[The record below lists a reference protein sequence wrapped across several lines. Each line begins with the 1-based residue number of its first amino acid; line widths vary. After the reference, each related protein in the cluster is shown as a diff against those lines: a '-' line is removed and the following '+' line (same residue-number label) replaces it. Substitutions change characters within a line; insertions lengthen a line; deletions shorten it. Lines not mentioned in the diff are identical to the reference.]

1 MKVWSRSA
9 RLYVAAL
16 ACAALVIDL
25 LAVLAV
31 FHVIPADNT
40 PPTSEALLALAILA
54 PACVLAT
61 SLRSSLSLPV
71 SLVVNTPI
79 LLASYM
85 IAGPYV
91 AALVGSTD
99 ILFRV
104 RSGWWPRVF
113 NASQFALMGFIA
125 GVAYQGVG
133 GLLSDQIAKYAHF
146 PPRMILAAAASDVVA
161 MLVNAVLMVGIMR
174 FAEHVSALSMWRS
187 VFAGS
192 VLPYLAYG
200 LLGLLMAV
208 LWAGSPVA
216 AVLVLIPVL
225 VARWA
230 YQQYAEQLN
239 AYEATIRS
247 LVKAVETKDA
257 YTRGHSERVSR
268 ASVLI
273 ARNRGMTEDRV
284 ALLRYAGILHDVG
297 KLGVP
302 TRVLQK
308 TGPLTDREYALVQ
321 RHPGIGQELIRD
333 IAFLREA
340 YEGILHHHER
350 LDGRG
355 YPDGLREEQIPEFAR
370 IIAVA
375 DAFDSMTSTRSYRGA
390 RTVDE
395 ALVELDRHCGTQ
407 FDPQMVVALIAAL
420 EDQPWTHIAVPVDV
434 PEDETPFVLD
444 HDDPTVGM
452 SVAISRARLEDAA
465 AASVGDDSGEVGS

>member
-1 MKVWSRSA
+1 MKGWPRSA
-9 RLYVAAL
+9 RLYTAALVAVAAL
-16 ACAALVIDL
+16 IDL
-25 LAVLAV
+25 VAVLAV
-31 FHVIPADNT
+31 LHVIPAPGT
-40 PPTSEALLALAILA
+40 PSTRDSLLALAILA
-54 PACVLAT
+54 PAYVLAT
-61 SLRSSLSLPV
+61 SLSSPLSVPV
-71 SLVVNTPI
+71 ALCVNTPI

-85 IAGPYV
+85 VAGPYV
-91 AALVGSTD
+91 AALVGSAD
-99 ILFRV
+99 VFVVARKGRWSRLFN
-104 RSGWWPRVF
+104 G
-113 NASQFALMGFIA
+113 AQFAIVGFLA
-125 GVAYQGVG
+125 GVAYLQAG
-133 GLLSDQIAKYAHF
+133 GLLSDEIARRSEFPAH
-146 PPRMILAAAASDVVA
+146 ILVAVGLSDVSA
-161 MLVNAVLMVGIMR
+161 MVVNAVLIVGIMH
-174 FAEHVSALSMWRS
+174 FAEKVSALSMWRT

-192 VLPYLAYG
+192 ALAY
-200 LLGLLMAV
+200 LVYGLLMAV

-273 ARNRGMTEDRV
+273 ARHRGMTEDRV

-321 RHPGIGQELIRD
+321 RHPGVGQELIRE

-340 YEGILHHHER
+340 YDGILHHHER

-355 YPDGLREEQIPEFAR
+355 YPDGLCAEQIPEFAR

-390 RTVDE
+390 RSVDE
-395 ALVELDRHCGTQ
+395 ALVELNRHGGTQ
-407 FDPQMVVALIAAL
+407 FDCEMVEALVAAL
-420 EDQPWTHIAVPVDV
+420 EQRPWTHVAVPVEVSSD
-434 PEDETPFVLD
+434 DAGFVLD

-452 SVAISRARLEDAA
+452 SVAINRQRFEDAA
-465 AASVGDDSGEVGS
+465 AAKAVDDTSGRAS

>member
-1 MKVWSRSA
+1 MQALPRTA
-9 RLYVAAL
+9 RLYI
-16 ACAALVIDL
+16 AALVGIAVIIDVVAL
-25 LAVLAV
+25 LAI
-31 FHVIPADNT
+31 FHVVPIAGT
-40 PPTSEALLALAILA
+40 PDTRDALLALAILA
-54 PACVLAT
+54 PTYLVAT
-61 SLRSSLSLPV
+61 SLRSRLSVPV
-71 SLVVNTPI
+71 SLSVNTPI

-85 IAGPYV
+85 VAGPYV
-91 AALVGSTD
+91 AALVGTVDVLVVARKRLSNR
-99 ILFRV
+99 LYN
-104 RSGWWPRVF
+104 G
-113 NASQFALMGFIA
+113 AQFAIVGFVA
-125 GVAYQGVG
+125 GVAYQWAG
-133 GLLSDQIAKYAHF
+133 GLLSDEMASRSQFPAH
-146 PPRMILAAAASDVVA
+146 ILVAVGFSDVVA
-161 MLVNAVLMVGIMR
+161 MVVNAILIVGIMR
-174 FAEHVSALSMWRS
+174 FAEKVSALSVWRT

-192 VLPYLAYG
+192 GLPYLAYG

-273 ARNRGMTEDRV
+273 ARHRGMTEDRV

-321 RHPGIGQELIRD
+321 RHPGIGQELIRE

-355 YPDGLREEQIPEFAR
+355 YPDGLREGQIPEFAR

-395 ALVELDRHCGTQ
+395 ALVELDRHRGTQ
-407 FDPQMVVALIAAL
+407 FDPTMVQALVAAL
-420 EDQPWTHIAVPVDV
+420 EHQPWTHTAVPVDV
-434 PEDETPFVLD
+434 DAESSGFVLD

-452 SVAISRARLEDAA
+452 SVAINQQRCEDASAA
-465 AASVGDDSGEVGS
+465 AAVDESRGRA

>member
-1 MKVWSRSA
+1 MQALPRSA
-9 RLYVAAL
+9 RLYIGVLVGFAA
-16 ACAALVIDL
+16 VIDL
-25 LAVLAV
+25 VALLAI
-31 FHVIPADNT
+31 FHIIPVTDT
-40 PPTSEALLALAILA
+40 PDTRDALLALGILI
-54 PACVLAT
+54 PVYVGAT
-61 SLRSSLSLPV
+61 SMRAPLSVPISLTANV
-71 SLVVNTPI
+71 PI

-85 IAGPYV
+85 VAGPYV
-91 AALVGSTD
+91 AALVGTTD
-99 ILFRV
+99 LIVVARKPWSRRLYN
-104 RSGWWPRVF
+104 G
-113 NASQFALMGFIA
+113 AQFAIVGFVA
-125 GVAYQGVG
+125 GLAYQWAG
-133 GLLSDQIAKYAHF
+133 GLLSDQMAARTQFPAH
-146 PPRMILAAAASDVVA
+146 ILVAVGFSDAVA
-161 MLVNAVLMVGIMR
+161 MLVNAVLIVGIMR
-174 FAEHVSALSMWRS
+174 FAEKVSALSVWRT

-192 VLPYLAYG
+192 ALPYLAYG

-273 ARNRGMTEDRV
+273 ARHRGMTEDRV
-284 ALLRYAGILHDVG
+284 SLLRYAGILHDVG

-321 RHPGIGQELIRD
+321 RHPGIGQELIRE

-355 YPDGLREEQIPEFAR
+355 YPDGLRAEQIPEFAR

-395 ALVELDRHCGTQ
+395 ALVELNRHGGTQ
-407 FDPQMVVALIAAL
+407 FDSEMVDALVSAL
-420 EDQPWTHIAVPVDV
+420 EHRPWTHVAVPIEVAAD
-434 PEDETPFVLD
+434 DAGFVLD

-452 SVAISRARLEDAA
+452 SVAINQQRFEDAA
-465 AASVGDDSGEVGS
+465 AAQVVDESGGRAS